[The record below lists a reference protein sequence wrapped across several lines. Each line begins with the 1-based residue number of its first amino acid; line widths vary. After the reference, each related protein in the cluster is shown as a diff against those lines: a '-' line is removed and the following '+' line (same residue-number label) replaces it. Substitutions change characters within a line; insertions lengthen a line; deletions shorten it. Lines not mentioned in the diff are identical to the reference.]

1 MLFVTV
7 QDFYAQAA
15 NAKRLDRREEIA
27 CAARM
32 QAGDVEA
39 KDALVQSYLPTV
51 AAFAKRVST
60 GEPSMEL
67 VCRFAAVLEQQVE
80 GFDFAQQG
88 ETFTHRLSLALK
100 KAMAEYIADI

>member
-1 MLFVTV
+1 MLFITV
-7 QDFYAQAA
+7 QDFYVQAA

-32 QAGDVEA
+32 QAGDTEA
-39 KDALVQSYLPTV
+39 KDALVQSYLPFV
-51 AAFAKRVST
+51 AASVKRVST
-60 GEPSMEL
+60 GEPSLEL
-67 VCRFAAVLEQQVE
+67 ICRFVCTLEREVE
-80 GFDFAQQG
+80 AFDFAQEG